1 MCGGGGIG
9 GVISKVGSSIGGA
22 VKGVVSAVKDV
33 AKNPVFQM
41 VAPIALNMM
50 MPGLGLAASGAL
62 GLSAAWA
69 PAIGGALIG
78 GGMGALSGKGF
89 AGAAKGALIGGI
101 TAGVADYM
109 ANGTNPLSGMFSNNE
124 GGALTNSL
132 TAGGTGS
139 TNLTGTGSGLGLDK
153 STLGTQ
159 FGQLDPSKATGSFG
173 SLNPN
178 VSGSFG
184 SIKAPTGALGDL
196 AKSSSGSGGFGGLWD
211 KASGAVSKLIPDST
225 IGKVA
230 LGGVALSALNGMGSK
245 PQDAA
250 PPPNPATTDP
260 QFTQRLE
267 QKSFNYNP
275 VRQSSN
281 PLNLANY
288 GVSRSFYDPKL
299 GRFVNPQDN
308 LSGQQVGEYNFF
320 NNPNLNQTQSGPAFT
335 PAAAQG
341 GLLPEYAM
349 GGLTQYAQGG
359 MPDVQTDH
367 GYLKGPG
374 DGVSDDIPAVIGD
387 NQPARLA
394 GGEFVIPA
402 RIVSELGN
410 GSSDAGAS
418 RLHQMMERVNQRR
431 VKSKDFAKDTKA
443 YNLLPA

>member
-267 QKSFNYNP
+267 QKNFNYNP
-275 VRQSSN
+275 FFSKNNMPDLAGYGIDRSRFN
-281 PLNLANY
+281 PKT
-288 GVSRSFYDPKL
+288 SKFE
-299 GRFVNPQDN
+299 
-308 LSGQQVGEYNFF
+308 QQNAKVGEYNFF

>member
-260 QFTQRLE
+260 QFTQRL
-267 QKSFNYNP
+267 QKLNLQYNP
-275 VRQSSN
+275 LQLNSNNNNLNTYGQATGSVDPSTFDPRSGKFRQHAQN
-281 PLNLANY
+281 QGEY
-288 GVSRSFYDPKL
+288 QW
-299 GRFVNPQDN
+299 VNPT
-308 LSGQQVGEYNFF
+308 Y
-320 NNPNLNQTQSGPAFT
+320 A

-410 GSSDAGAS
+410 GSSDAGAG

>member
-159 FGQLDPSKATGSFG
+159 FGQISPTPTGNTFG

-267 QKSFNYNP
+267 KLNLQYKPLGFQDPNRNLNTYG
-275 VRQSSN
+275 QSSGSVDPSSFKFN
-281 PLNLANY
+281 PTTKKWGFQNQADNQ
-288 GVSRSFYDPKL
+288 GEAQW
-299 GRFVNPQDN
+299 VNP
-308 LSGQQVGEYNFF
+308 
-320 NNPNLNQTQSGPAFT
+320 TFT